1 MHASV
6 LLLDVMRRAYMLE
19 KYLRLITGG
28 RDRSFTPP
36 PGGIETLLDNPEH
49 ETRAGAKA
57 TLQRFLGRQPILD
70 DASRIVGYELKI
82 RSGVLSPEE
91 LTEGARQQAQNEMLV
106 IGVIDLAFQKAL
118 GAKLTFISLSPS
130 MLDNPLLNELPAK
143 NIVVAICPEKTDIQ
157 ELVERCRELTARGI
171 QIALEDFEYRPELN
185 PLLELCRYVRI
196 NTRQYDALQLSEQA
210 VALLKMHGPTLIATQ
225 VETEEAFEAYRK
237 LSFNLFQGYY
247 FTCLQPAAPHRM
259 DSNRIRVME
268 LLNLVINRADIH
280 ALEEKVKLDAA
291 LTYRLLNYINSPAN
305 GMQKQIQSIGHA
317 ITLIGYDQ
325 LYRWLTLLMFSSG
338 KADERSRSLLKNAL
352 VRGRFCESLGKTRL
366 RPAELGGLFI
376 VGIFSLLDALLNI
389 PMGDALARLNLPKPV
404 VDALIRREGL
414 YAPYLQLAI
423 ACENF
428 DQDTISRYSTDCGLD
443 ADAVNVA
450 HVNALIWSEQIEV

>member
-1 MHASV
+1 
-6 LLLDVMRRAYMLE
+6 MLE

-28 RDRSFTPP
+28 GDNPVIPS
-36 PGGIETLLDNPEH
+36 PGRIEAILDNTDH
-49 ETRAGAKA
+49 QTRAGAKA

-70 DASRIVGYELKI
+70 EAYRIVGYELKI

-91 LTEGARQQAQNEMLV
+91 WTESARQQAQHEMLV
-106 IGVIDLAFQKAL
+106 ISVIDLAFQKAL
-118 GAKLTFISLSPS
+118 GNKLTFISLSPS
-130 MLDNPLLNELPAK
+130 MLGDPLLNELPAQ
-143 NIVVAICPEKTDIQ
+143 NLVVAICPEKADIE

-171 QIALEDFEYRPELN
+171 QIALEDFVYRHELN
-185 PLLELCRYVRI
+185 PLLELCRYVMI

-210 VALLKMHGPTLIATQ
+210 VALLKLHGATLIATQ
-225 VETEEAFEAYRK
+225 VETEEAFEAYSK
-237 LSFNLFQGYY
+237 LSFSLYQGYY
-247 FTCLQPAAPHRM
+247 FTRLQPALPRRI
-259 DSNRIRVME
+259 DSNRIRVIE
-268 LLNLVINRADIH
+268 LLNLVINRANIH
-280 ALEEKVKLDAA
+280 ALEEKIKLDVA
-291 LTYRLLNYINSPAN
+291 LSYRLLNYINSPAN
-305 GMQKQIQSIGHA
+305 GMQQQIQSIGHA
-317 ITLIGYDQ
+317 ITLIGYNQ
-325 LYRWLTLLMFSSG
+325 LYRWLTLLMFSSA

-389 PMGDALARLNLPKPV
+389 PMGDALTRLNLPKPV
-404 VDALIRREGL
+404 VDALVRRAGI

-428 DQDTISRYSTDCGLD
+428 DQDTIARYATDCGLD